1 MGRGAKNSYQGCQ
14 GRLGVIALL
23 SLTEQKLRQ
32 QDSFI
37 KISLEEGEYQGVK
50 RVIQTGRQPWHK
62 NKWI

>member
-1 MGRGAKNSYQGCQ
+1 M
-14 GRLGVIALL
+14 IALL